1 MKLAGLNRTSLSRSM
16 RKKQARRMG
25 KERLGD
31 RTEMNREIAP
41 TPSVVSTMM
50 VRTLKRSPT
59 HPRRMVPRMMTRPC
73 ME

>member
-1 MKLAGLNRTSLSRSM
+1 
-16 RKKQARRMG
+16 MG